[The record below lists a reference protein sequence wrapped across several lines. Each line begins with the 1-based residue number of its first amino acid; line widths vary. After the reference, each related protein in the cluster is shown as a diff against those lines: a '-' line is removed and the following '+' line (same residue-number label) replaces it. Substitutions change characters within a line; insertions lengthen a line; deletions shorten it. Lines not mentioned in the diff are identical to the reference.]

1 MKYGYIF
8 KSGRHARAWRAKAR
22 SARWLRGVC
31 ARTSGICY
39 NSDPNPRRL
48 ESFRLAVWRQG
59 CIPSRGL
66 GLLAEAQFISRASAS
81 FPCCPSFHSVLPED
95 DAVGVSLELLA
106 EHVRVERHLVRG
118 DLHDAEAV
126 EEPAPLVPVCLRE
139 LVVGRGV
146 PERGARVA
154 VDVREHDVDVVLVQG
169 VEARA
174 LEEDAPELLVI
185 ALDVRLLRRA
195 VRVAVEDLR
204 ARHQPVRVVVRA
216 GVLGHDGVGERGP
229 VVLEDRGEERHEQR
243 PSREAVEHVDDAGP
257 RLGGLAL
264 LVEGHHELAREL
276 DREEHASAHL
286 ALERVGLGH
295 EGPRVLLLPEDE
307 EVVRPVDA
315 ALRVRLRR
323 GLLRAGPARAGV
335 GEVSAPDVER
345 VQAVGADVVVDG
357 PLAEASERVRVR
369 RHDVADGLVAEEPV
383 LQGGVHLRK
392 RLVRG
397 VDVAARDV
405 QLRLA
410 VCLGDLGDVEL
421 LREVADALV
430 RAAVADE
437 GRGDEPVARARLVV
451 PALEEALVAVLAPL
465 VHAAVRVADV
475 RAPALPVPP
484 ARRVRLLESLAG
496 VDPPV
501 LDFVGDGLGRPLH
514 VGCDLWDRPPAPEP
528 VFDSV
533 SFDSGHLCHVSIL
546 SGVGIPARRRARP
559 SCQAGEYSGFAEVNE
574 GHPLGDDS
582 REILCSPPII
592 CKENQ
597 CPLKN

>member
-1 MKYGYIF
+1 MK
-8 KSGRHARAWRAKAR
+8 
-22 SARWLRGVC
+22 RWRGVC
-31 ARTSGICY
+31 ARSAGICY
-39 NSDPNPRRL
+39 NSPPNPRRL

-126 EEPAPLVPVCLRE
+126 EEPAPLVAVGLRE

-174 LEEDAPELLVI
+174 LEEDAPELLVV

-264 LVEGHHELAREL
+264 LVEGHHELAGEL
-276 DREEHASAHL
+276 DREKHASAHL
-286 ALERVGLGH
+286 TLERVGLGH
-295 EGPRVLLLPEDE
+295 EGSGVLLLPEDE
-307 EVVRPVDA
+307 EVVRPVYA
-315 ALRVRLRR
+315 ALRVGLRR
-323 GLLRAGPARAGV
+323 GLLRAWPARACV
-335 GEVSAPDVER
+335 GEVSPSDIEAVQPVRPDV
-345 VQAVGADVVVDG
+345 AVDG
-357 PLAEASERVRVR
+357 SLAEPSERVRVR
-369 RHDVADGLVAEEPV
+369 RHDVSDGLLAEEPV
-383 LQGGVHLRK
+383 LQRGVHLSEHF
-392 RLVRG
+392 VRG
-397 VDVAARDV
+397 VDVAARNV

-410 VCLGDLGDVEL
+410 VGLGDLGDVEL
-421 LREVADALV
+421 LRQVADALV
-430 RAAVADE
+430 RASVADE
-437 GRGDEPVARARLVV
+437 GRGDEPVARAHLVV

-465 VHAAVRVADV
+465 VHAAVRAADV
-475 RAPALPVPP
+475 RAPALSVPP
-484 ARRVRLLESLAG
+484 ACRVRLLEALVR
-496 VDPPV
+496 VDPSA
-501 LDFVGDGLGRPLH
+501 LDLVCYGLRWPLH
-514 VGCDLWDRPPAPEP
+514 VGCDLWDRPPALESILYSFP
-528 VFDSV
+528 FDY
-533 SFDSGHLCHVSIL
+533 GHLCHVCL
-546 SGVGIPARRRARP
+546 LFDVGIPARRRARP
-559 SCQAGEYSGFAEVNE
+559 SCQAGEYSEFAELNE